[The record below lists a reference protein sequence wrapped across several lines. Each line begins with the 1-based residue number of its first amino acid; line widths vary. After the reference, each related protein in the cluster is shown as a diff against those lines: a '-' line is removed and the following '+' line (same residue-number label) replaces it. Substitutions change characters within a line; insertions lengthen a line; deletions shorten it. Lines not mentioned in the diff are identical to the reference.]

1 MRLAKAI
8 AGWPKPDALS
18 QACASKNPIRNF
30 RYMVAPAIVPVN
42 ERPPFARIGLFLQGG
57 GALGSYQAGVY
68 QALSEANLHP
78 DCVAGISIGAIN
90 SALIAGN
97 PPERRVDALRAFWE
111 RITEPPPG
119 VLPLL
124 TPLLGMLELGGELTH
139 REANRAYAM
148 SNLLGGAPGFFVPR
162 ALPTLWSI
170 SGAMDSNSFYDVS
183 PLRGT
188 LEALVDFDR
197 IGSGAMRLCVG
208 AVNVRS
214 GNFRYFD
221 SDEEKITPD
230 HIIASGSLP
239 PGFPA
244 TRIGDDYYWDGG
256 IVSNTP
262 LEWVLGTRPRRDTL
276 AFQVDLWNARGELPS
291 DLIGLDL
298 RQKEIRFS
306 SRTRANTDQFRK
318 MQRLRRAANRI
329 LQMLPNQELLEN
341 DPEIAL
347 LQSEADE
354 TVYNIV
360 HLIYRAK
367 RYETSSK
374 DYQFSRTTMEE
385 HWSAGYSDTA
395 RTLKCP
401 EVLQRPTAQD
411 GVATFDLG
419 NET

>member
-1 MRLAKAI
+1 VK
-8 AGWPKPDALS
+8 
-18 QACASKNPIRNF
+18 
-30 RYMVAPAIVPVN
+30 
-42 ERPPFARIGLFLQGG
+42 ERPPFERIALLLQGG

-90 SALIAGN
+90 CALIAGN

-124 TPLLGMLELGGELTH
+124 TPLLGLLELGGELTH

-148 SNLLGGAPGFFVPR
+148 SNLLGGAPGFFMPR
-162 ALPTLWSI
+162 AIPPLFSI
-170 SGAMDSNSFYDVS
+170 SGTLDSNSFYDVS

-197 IGSGAMRLCVG
+197 ISSGAMRLCVG

-262 LEWVLGTRPRRDTL
+262 LDWVLGTRPRKDTL
-276 AFQVDLWNARGELPS
+276 AFQVDLWNARGELPD

-318 MQRLRRAANRI
+318 MQRLRRAAKRI
-329 LQMLPNQELLEN
+329 LQMLPDQELLQN

-385 HWSAGYSDTA
+385 HWAAGYVDTA
-395 RTLKCP
+395 RTLACP
-401 EVLQRPTAQD
+401 EVLRRPAALD
-411 GVATFDLG
+411 GVATFDLA
-419 NET
+419 NES